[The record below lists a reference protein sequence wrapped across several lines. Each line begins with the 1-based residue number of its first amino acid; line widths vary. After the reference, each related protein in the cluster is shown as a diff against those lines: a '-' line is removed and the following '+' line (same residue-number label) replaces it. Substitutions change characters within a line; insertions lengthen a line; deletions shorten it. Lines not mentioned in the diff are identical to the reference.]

1 MFSATES
8 KELRFHFLHKRN
20 GALSP
25 IGYDKVDKATG
36 ESVPD
41 DEIVR
46 GFEFEKG
53 NYAERTKNQRREA
66 RGALKLPE

>member
-1 MFSATES
+1 M
-8 KELRFHFLHKRN
+8 
-20 GALSP
+20 
-25 IGYDKVDKATG
+25 DKATG